1 MFWLIVSFKTSIGLK
16 ITLHQTSSYW
26 CNFHIDPIKGTLS
39 WAARERA
46 FDSEFENVRRRFQS
60 PRYRHQVANTQW
72 MYLGQWG
79 CLVHLD
85 HQIIIFLRMY
95 IHLAFYRC
103 VKRRIL
109 CRFVA
114 EKHAVFHSSFRRIA
128 TRSIYLLASLMYWL
142 LQYCS
147 KVSYPPLRKTRLVF
161 LDGRVERNET
171 RLVSREFTGSTNT
184 SHSSVFETG
193 FVYLDVCIVSY
204 RVAR

>member
-1 MFWLIVSFKTSIGLK
+1 
-16 ITLHQTSSYW
+16 
-26 CNFHIDPIKGTLS
+26 
-39 WAARERA
+39 
-46 FDSEFENVRRRFQS
+46 
-60 PRYRHQVANTQW
+60 

-79 CLVHLD
+79 YLVHLD

-114 EKHAVFHSSFRRIA
+114 AKHAVFHSSFRRIA

>member
-1 MFWLIVSFKTSIGLK
+1 
-16 ITLHQTSSYW
+16 
-26 CNFHIDPIKGTLS
+26 
-39 WAARERA
+39 
-46 FDSEFENVRRRFQS
+46 
-60 PRYRHQVANTQW
+60 
-72 MYLGQWG
+72 
-79 CLVHLD
+79 
-85 HQIIIFLRMY
+85 MY

-114 EKHAVFHSSFRRIA
+114 AKHAVFHSSFRRIA

-147 KVSYPPLRKTRLVF
+147 KESYPPLR
-161 LDGRVERNET
+161 ET

-204 RVAR
+204 RVAQQMRFSFSSAMRVYHVCIINSQASIITVSFTLPKRFLFKSDFPNVQLLQIHVHDES